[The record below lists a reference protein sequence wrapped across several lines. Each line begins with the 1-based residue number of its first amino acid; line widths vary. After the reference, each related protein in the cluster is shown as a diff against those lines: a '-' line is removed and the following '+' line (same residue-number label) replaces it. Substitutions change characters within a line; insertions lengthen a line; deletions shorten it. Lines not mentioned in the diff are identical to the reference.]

1 MNPMND
7 LRRQLLRQ
15 MEAIRQRLDPKVLD
29 RARWAAFGKVPYD
42 RDEARQAVSLFLEQR
57 NDGGAFRAKLEDA
70 LRREGET
77 LDLSSAPDGG
87 GTPDPAS
94 PHPSKPRRIGRIA

>member
-1 MNPMND
+1 MTD

-42 RDEARQAVSLFLEQR
+42 RDEARQAVSLFLDSR
-57 NDGGAFRAKLEDA
+57 DDGGAFRAKLEDA
-70 LRREGET
+70 LRQEGET
-77 LDLSSAPDGG
+77 LDL
-87 GTPDPAS
+87 PAS
-94 PHPSKPRRIGRIA
+94 SPPSTDSGGPSGPRPLKPRRTGRIT

>member
-1 MNPMND
+1 MTD

-42 RDEARQAVSLFLEQR
+42 RDEARQAVSLFLDSR
-57 NDGGAFRAKLEDA
+57 DDGGVFRAKLEDA
-70 LRREGET
+70 LRKEGET
-77 LDLSSAPDGG
+77 LDLPAPSPPSADSGG
-87 GTPDPAS
+87 PSG
-94 PHPSKPRRIGRIA
+94 PHPLKPRRTGRIT

>member
-1 MNPMND
+1 MND

-42 RDEARQAVSLFLEQR
+42 RDEARQAVSLFLDSR
-57 NDGGAFRAKLEDA
+57 DDGGAFRAKLEAA
-70 LRREGET
+70 LRQEGES
-77 LDLSSAPDGG
+77 LDLPPPAAAEG

-94 PHPSKPRRIGRIA
+94 PHPLKPRRIGRIT